1 MHKNRFLIFIMMLIV
16 GLSFVAFARGGGEE
30 NGEAP
35 AMMMMAA
42 GDSGAVPPP
51 GIMGGD
57 YVKPSQEELR
67 KLLSPL
73 EYEVTQEDG
82 TERAF
87 SNPMH
92 AEKAPGIYV
101 DIVSG
106 EPLFSSLDKFDS
118 RTGWPSFTRPLEG
131 GNIVSLED
139 RKFGMTRIEVRS
151 HFADSHLGHVFED
164 GPEPTGLRY
173 CINAA
178 SLRFIPV
185 EDLLEEGYGRYLPLF
200 EAKS

>member
-1 MHKNRFLIFIMMLIV
+1 MQTNRILFLIVIMIV
-16 GLSFVAFARGGGEE
+16 TLSSAAFAKGGDEE
-30 NGEAP
+30 VSETP
-35 AMMMMAA
+35 AMMMS
-42 GDSGAVPPP
+42 GGENGAVPPP
-51 GIMGGD
+51 GVMGGD
-57 YVKPSQEELR
+57 YVKPSPEELR
-67 KLLSPL
+67 MLLSPL
-73 EYEVTQEDG
+73 EYKVTQEEG

-92 AEKAPGIYV
+92 EEKRAGIYV

-106 EPLFSSLDKFDS
+106 EPLFSSLDKYDS
-118 RTGWPSFTRPLEG
+118 RTGWPSFTRPLEE

-139 RKFGMTRIEVRS
+139 KTFGMTRVEVKS
-151 HFADSHLGHVFED
+151 YFADSHLGHVFED

-185 EDLLEEGYGRYLPLF
+185 EYLLEEGYGRYLPLF